1 MSEHKTVRHII
12 SKQPALR
19 RRIIAS
25 IKNASRDYC
34 FENPDISLFAVDAM
48 GNYDLICTSKSANK
62 IAHAWISNV
71 FKFRGQ
77 EIRINGHSFHLDIVG
92 DKNDC

>member
-1 MSEHKTVRHII
+1 MEFNSV
-12 SKQPALR
+12 R

-25 IKNASRDYC
+25 IKNASRDYG

-48 GNYDLICTSKSANK
+48 GNYDFLCQSKSANK

-92 DKNDC
+92 GNNDH